1 MKCEDFR
8 SWLEREG
15 FVAGGGPAESH
26 GGMPENV
33 AGHYRSCPECRSLLK
48 EEVFWK
54 RFFAAAPVEPLSK
67 SLWPGVMARI
77 QERLDQSESFSEVL
91 LLWARR
97 LAPAFAL
104 ILLLL
109 GGAAFW
115 RGAGGTGG
123 DGAGLQESDFPLISL
138 IEPDAVLNQW
148 AGATE
153 E

>member
-1 MKCEDFR
+1 MLFPT
-8 SWLEREG
+8 
-15 FVAGGGPAESH
+15 AG
-26 GGMPENV
+26 PEEI
-33 AGHYRSCPECRSLLK
+33 AGHYRSCAECRSHLK

-54 RFFAAAPVEPLSK
+54 RFFAAAPEGALQESV
-67 SLWPGVMARI
+67 WPGVMARI
-77 QERLDQSESFSEVL
+77 QERSDQSESFSEVL
-91 LLWARR
+91 LLWTRR

-115 RGAGGTGG
+115 QG

>member
-1 MKCEDFR
+1 MKCEDFK

-15 FVAGGGPAESH
+15 EGEAGPAASH
-26 GGMPENV
+26 SEMPED
-33 AGHYRSCPECRSLLK
+33 AAEHHRSCADCRPLLK

-54 RFFAAAPVEPLSK
+54 RFFAAAPEPVLRD

-77 QERLDQSESFSEVL
+77 QKRLDQSESFSEVL
-91 LLWARR
+91 LLWTRR

-115 RGAGGTGG
+115 RGAVGGEG

>member
-1 MKCEDFR
+1 MKCEDFK

-15 FVAGGGPAESH
+15 GGPAGPAAYP
-26 GGMPENV
+26 GGMPEEIT
-33 AGHYRSCPECRSLLK
+33 GHCHSCAECRSLLK
-48 EEVFWK
+48 EEIFWK
-54 RFFAAAPVEPLSK
+54 RFFAAAPEPGLRE

-91 LLWARR
+91 LLWTRR

-115 RGAGGTGG
+115 QG

>member
-1 MKCEDFR
+1 MKCEDFK

-15 FVAGGGPAESH
+15 EGEGEAGPAASH
-26 GGMPENV
+26 GGMPENI
-33 AGHYRSCPECRSLLK
+33 AEHHRSCAECRSLLK

-54 RFFAAAPVEPLSK
+54 RFFAAAPEPVLRD

-77 QERLDQSESFSEVL
+77 QKRLDQSESFSEVL
-91 LLWARR
+91 LLSTRR
-97 LAPAFAL
+97 QAPAFAL

-115 RGAGGTGG
+115 RGAVGG

>member
-54 RFFAAAPVEPLSK
+54 RFFAAAPEPVLRE

-77 QERLDQSESFSEVL
+77 RERLDQSESFSEVL

-104 ILLLL
+104 TAVRARPLHLSRQVTQLHRER
-109 GGAAFW
+109 GGPAA
-115 RGAGGTGG
+115 RGYSMCVASPV
-123 DGAGLQESDFPLISL
+123 AR
-138 IEPDAVLNQW
+138 
-148 AGATE
+148 
-153 E
+153 

>member
-15 FVAGGGPAESH
+15 EGQAGPAASH
-26 GGMPENV
+26 SGMPENIT
-33 AGHYRSCPECRSLLK
+33 GHYRSCAECRSLLK

-54 RFFAAAPVEPLSK
+54 RFFAAAPEPALRE

-91 LLWARR
+91 LLWTRR

-115 RGAGGTGG
+115 RGGG
-123 DGAGLQESDFPLISL
+123 DGAGLQESDFPLISM